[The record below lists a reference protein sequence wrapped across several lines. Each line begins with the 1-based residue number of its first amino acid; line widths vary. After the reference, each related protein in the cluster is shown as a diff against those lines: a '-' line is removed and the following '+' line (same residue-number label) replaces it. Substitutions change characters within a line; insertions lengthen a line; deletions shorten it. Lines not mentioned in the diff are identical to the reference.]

1 MSFLNSL
8 YQGMKSFQ
16 SLTRK
21 QLILIYAV
29 MLALG
34 LITLGI
40 QQGTAQSINV
50 KSDMSNAVQSIGEI
64 VFASGGIKDPDPRRE
79 VRVKSINGVLTFDGN
94 VLVGNAGDLE
104 TDPGAQVTL
113 VGGQKGLIQ
122 GAKKSAIA
130 GGKLNSISNA
140 ENTAVIGGENL
151 EILSGSKNSTIA
163 GGKENNLQGN

>member
-94 VLVGNAGDLE
+94 VLVGNAGDLT

-113 VGGQKGLIQ
+113 VGGQKGKVL

-130 GGKLNSISNA
+130 GGSYNIIYES
-140 ENTAVIGGENL
+140 ENTAIVGGSEL
-151 EILSGSKNSTIA
+151 KINS
-163 GGKENNLQGN
+163 